1 MFYKTPTDQLENSR
15 LGKDKVHSFITLK
28 EVNLLQYV
36 KDRNVINLNDLDIDF
51 SIYQKDVDKSRGAKL
66 EELFDKKLQSMKAF
80 QQGKDI
86 WRPNINIYYSKNKIL
101 DEIEKDLETVD
112 TMPDDDMPMPD
123 NISDIQKHKEN
134 HRNNNKSFTDD
145 QLSR

>member
-86 WRPNINIYYSKNKIL
+86 WRPNINIY
-101 DEIEKDLETVD
+101 
-112 TMPDDDMPMPD
+112 
-123 NISDIQKHKEN
+123 
-134 HRNNNKSFTDD
+134 
-145 QLSR
+145 